1 MKKYI
6 NVKTGKE
13 VKIGEQFTDSIEKK
27 INENNSITCSINCT
41 VTEQIIPVLL
51 KYEYIKEVDVPEPN
65 PLINRTDIGE
75 ACTYT
80 INAIAKR
87 MHWEYNEMKEFL
99 ITLNNLYPEALRTTL
114 YRVLSL
120 EMNQYREPK
129 KTFYGIFPTEKMD
142 IVTSFT
148 VNAEDAVLSKRHSFF
163 LNKKDAK
170 YAIRI
175 VQHIIDVFNAKREQE
190 D

>member
-41 VTEQIIPVLL
+41 VTEQMIPVLL
-51 KYEYIKEVDVPEPN
+51 KYGYIKKVNVPKTN
-65 PLINRTDIGE
+65 PLINRVNIGE

-120 EMNQYREPK
+120 EMNKNKEPK
-129 KTFYGIFPTEKMD
+129 EMFYGIFPTEQMD

-148 VNAEDAVLSKRHSFF
+148 VNVEDAISSKRHSFF
-163 LNKKDAK
+163 INKKDAE
-170 YAIRI
+170 YAVKI
-175 VQHIIDVFNAKREQE
+175 VQRIIDTFNAKGEQE